1 MDIIEEIFRSL
12 DGWGEHP
19 AFIELIPD
27 QKPVYTGANEFKL
40 KIIEAANFLEKSG
53 IQKNYLVPIFLE
65 NSVDYICCFFG
76 LVKIGAK
83 PIPIKLE
90 YRKIELDEIF
100 KNSQPQ
106 AIIAEASHLK
116 IIKPYLSQKIVI
128 TREHGKLKLHQ
139 KATKKINPVKISDE
153 IASINYTYRGYG
165 YPLGAMV
172 PHVQYFHGA
181 KVLQAGLQAKPKE
194 KMLIILPMS
203 HIFTLIGCIF
213 VPILHEVTSVIANT
227 MHPRMLFELIN
238 EFKINHIIAIPEI
251 YLLLEKFK
259 ELAGKLLSV
268 KVFGCGGSLLSHE
281 NYYRIKKTFNIDILH
296 GYGLTEFTPA
306 STNIRGEAR
315 AGTVGPLC
323 ENIECKI
330 NSKDKNKSGE
340 ILLKTDNM
348 FRGYYRNS
356 KVTKEAFEGD
366 WFKTG
371 DIGRMEAGHLIFEK
385 EKKRTRKVNGNL
397 VDLEELEKIIK
408 LNDKKDQT
416 NLKKTL
422 KNKIAI
428 YKIPYIDPT
437 LKQE

>member
-1 MDIIEEIFRSL
+1 MDIIEEVFKSL

-19 AFIELIPD
+19 VFIELSPN
-27 QKPVYTGANEFKL
+27 QKFAHTKAEEFKQ
-40 KIIEAANFLEKSG
+40 KIIKTANFLEKSG
-53 IQKNYLVPIFLE
+53 IKKNYLVPIFLE
-65 NSVDYICCFFG
+65 NSVDYICCFLG

-128 TREHGKLKLHQ
+128 TRENRKLKLYQ
-139 KATKKINPVKISDE
+139 KTIKKLKAVKISEE

-172 PHVQYFHGA
+172 PHGQYIHGA

-213 VPILHEVTSVIANT
+213 VPILHNITSVIANT
-227 MHPRMLFELIN
+227 MHPRKIFEFIH
-238 EFKINHIIAIPEI
+238 EFKINHITAVPEI
-251 YLLLEKFK
+251 YLLLEKFRDT
-259 ELAGKLLSV
+259 AGKLQSL
-268 KVFGCGGSLLSHE
+268 KVFVCGGSLLTRE
-281 NYYRIKKTFNIDILH
+281 DYYRIKKTFDIDLLH

-306 STNIRGEAR
+306 SRNMRGEAR
-315 AGTVGPLC
+315 ASTVGPLC

-330 NSKDKNKSGE
+330 ISEDENNAGE
-340 ILLKTDNM
+340 ILLKTEFM
-348 FRGYYRNS
+348 FRGYYKNP
-356 KVTKEAFEGD
+356 KVTKEAFEED

-371 DIGRMEAGHLIFEK
+371 DIGRMEDGHLIFEK
-385 EKKRTRKVNGNL
+385 EKKKTRKVNGNM
-397 VDLEELEKIIK
+397 VDLKELERII
-408 LNDKKDQT
+408 
-416 NLKKTL
+416 NLKITL

-428 YKIPYIDPT
+428 YKIPFINPK
-437 LKQE
+437 LKY